1 MELGAAATE
10 FEHMT
15 YGSELELCK
24 RYYQVIGGDT
34 VYQNIVN
41 ATYYSAGD
49 AVGTF
54 RHHPPLR
61 GIPTVAKSGNWA
73 VLGGVG
79 VVSQTVSG
87 DQNGPNSIQLGF
99 TGGSSGVTG
108 QSTIIRVSNDA
119 NFRLSFDAEL

>member
-24 RYYQVIGGDT
+24 RYYQFTGGDT
-34 VYQNIVN
+34 AYQNIVV
-41 ATYYSAGD
+41 AAYFGTGD

-54 RHHPPLR
+54 THHPRLR
-61 GIPTVAKSGNWA
+61 AAPTVAKSGDWS
-73 VLGGVG
+73 VLGGAG
-79 VVSQTVSG
+79 AVSQTVSG
-87 DQNGPNSIQLGF
+87 DQNGPDRIQLGF

-108 QSTIIRVSNDA
+108 QATTIRVSNDI